1 MIERDTDLQ
10 IGTKPPCTI
19 HDVMSSALTE
29 NEIKIAQIQS
39 AIKKL
44 GYQWQEHQ
52 FNDGFDEVYIEIA
65 KDTDVATFDRHKEDA
80 GWGRMGRLTAWTK
93 ALEWVIQHCS

>member
-1 MIERDTDLQ
+1 MGENKFLNENGRALSIA
-10 IGTKPPCTI
+10 
-19 HDVMSSALTE
+19 DVMSSALTE

-52 FNDGFDEVYIEIA
+52 FNDGFDEVFIEIA
-65 KDTDVATFDRHKEDA
+65 KDKDPSAIDRHKEDA
-80 GWGRMGRLTAWTK
+80 GWGRFGRLTAWTM
-93 ALEWVIQHCS
+93 ALEWAIQHCS